1 MRPTKTLLDK
11 ARSLKSLALSV
22 HFKQPELGMKEY
34 EILSRATAYLIA
46 VDPPA
51 SKEKDETGPYS
62 HLKKSEQQREER
74 LFQNLHKYSQPA
86 APGRQL
92 MDLGWL
98 EFVPREVRPQ
108 VHIVASSHVLAPY
121 LWQDYYPQ
129 EWLKR
134 VKAEHC
140 TYSLEVFDPNKPQEA
155 LAKVALNRDVFHH
168 PEGRDIA
175 LIHFQEEHSS
185 LKLLRRLGVEMH
197 RLRDPDKLYQKG
209 EDLVFDGFVVSE
221 RNVADSEDFNASAKS
236 TNIKSN
242 KNSNN
247 EDTRVFYP
255 YSEKGTL
262 AFHTNDRFFATTPE
276 PLPEGLCGAPV
287 LDQDGELCGTVE
299 GIVPVTHKD
308 PRLAG
313 SAAFLPS
320 YIVQSFVDFVE
331 RGLLQQI
338 MPKDLFDLV
347 VTAKKTNSIGGGFF
361 KKDKDGKYTGLT
373 DVEEAYDSALNA
385 LQKRYTPEEYNAIS
399 KTIED
404 ERKEVI
410 EIMDKEGGEL
420 DEIIARVRAKTLQIR
435 EMVLDQYQKGKI
447 QFPSSKSG
455 QQ

>member
-1 MRPTKTLLDK
+1 MRLTRTLLDRV
-11 ARSLKSLALSV
+11 RSLKSLALSV
-22 HFKQPELGMKEY
+22 HFKQPELGMKEN
-34 EILSRATAYLIA
+34 EILSRATAYLVA
-46 VDPPA
+46 VDPP
-51 SKEKDETGPYS
+51 SDKDDDESGPYS
-62 HLKKSEQQREER
+62 HLKRSEKQREER
-74 LFQNLHKYSQPA
+74 LFQNLHKYSQPTG
-86 APGRQL
+86 PGRQI

-134 VKAEHC
+134 VRAEHC

-155 LAKVALNRDVFHH
+155 LAKLALNRDVFHH

-175 LIHFQEEHSS
+175 LIHLQEEHSS
-185 LKLLRRLGVEMH
+185 LKLLRRLGVAMH

-209 EDLVFDGFVVSE
+209 EDLLFDGFVVSE
-221 RNVADSEDFNASAKS
+221 RNVADSESFSAAASKQNN
-236 TNIKSN
+236 T
-242 KNSNN
+242 N

-255 YSEKGTL
+255 YTEQGKL

-287 LDQDGELCGTVE
+287 LDQDGDLCGTVE

-308 PRLAG
+308 KRLAG

-320 YIVQSFVDFVE
+320 YIVQSFIDFVE

-373 DVEEAYDSALNA
+373 DVEEAYDSALDT
-385 LQKRYTPEEYNAIS
+385 LQKRYTPEEYKAIS

-404 ERKEVI
+404 ERKEVL

-435 EMVLDQYQKGKI
+435 EMVMDQYQKGKI
-447 QFPSSKSG
+447 KFPSK
-455 QQ
+455 